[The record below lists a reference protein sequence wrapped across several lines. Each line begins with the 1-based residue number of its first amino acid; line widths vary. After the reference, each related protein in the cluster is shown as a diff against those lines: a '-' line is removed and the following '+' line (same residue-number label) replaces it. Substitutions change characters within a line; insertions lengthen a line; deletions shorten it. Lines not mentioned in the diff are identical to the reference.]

1 MGADTYSDLIGGKW
15 RRAADLAK
23 MVKGGFEV
31 FSRSTSPDLE
41 ALIATENAKVV
52 TRTRALFP

>member
-1 MGADTYSDLIGGKW
+1 MGGDTYSDLVGGKW

-31 FSRSTSPDLE
+31 FARSSSPDLE
-41 ALIATENAKVV
+41 ALIATENAKVC
-52 TRTRALFP
+52 